1 MDTCHIN
8 GRFPNIACPKTHAL
22 HPSPSKTELH
32 VSWEAEQFFSS
43 SWPHFLRTTANLSR
57 WQNAKVPKDQQYGH
71 CLKQSIT
78 MVLRGCMAWFY
89 SLAMIFG
96 GCPNHFFWGKIPHFP
111 KPTEVWSRVTTICS
125 GAAPWD
131 TLALSEASWLVAE
144 WPPNPRTWHR
154 VESQSSWLGDSMGK
168 SANKSATQ
176 LVELVQWKLNPNFLF
191 MRLIVVAQFIIM
203 TWNTIYQFHHVTLH
217 ASYMNPVSSTSRQIF
232 VQHCLLRLWRAC
244 SPPSLLLSTKFA
256 SAQDVALNLVLLV
269 EQFLY

>member
-1 MDTCHIN
+1 MADSQILPAQKRMHCTLLPAKLNCMCPGRPSNFSAAADLTFWGPQPTLAAGRMQRCQKIN
-8 GRFPNIACPKTHAL
+8 NCTIN
-22 HPSPSKTELH
+22 
-32 VSWEAEQFFSS
+32 V
-43 SWPHFLRTTANLSR
+43 
-57 WQNAKVPKDQQYGH
+57 QYGH

-96 GCPNHFFWGKIPHFP
+96 GCPNHFFGEKIPHFP

-176 LVELVQWKLNPNFLF
+176 LVELVQRKLNPNFLF

-244 SPPSLLLSTKFA
+244 SPPSLLLSTKF
-256 SAQDVALNLVLLV
+256 D
-269 EQFLY
+269 

>member
-1 MDTCHIN
+1 MAESQILPAQKRMHCTLLPAKLNCMCPGRPSNFSAAADLTFWGPQPTLAAGRMQRCQKISNCTIN
-8 GRFPNIACPKTHAL
+8 
-22 HPSPSKTELH
+22 
-32 VSWEAEQFFSS
+32 V
-43 SWPHFLRTTANLSR
+43 
-57 WQNAKVPKDQQYGH
+57 QYGH

-131 TLALSEASWLVAE
+131 TLALSEASWFVAE
-144 WPPNPRTWHR
+144 WPPNPRTWGR

-191 MRLIVVAQFIIM
+191 MRLIVVALIYNYDMKYYISISSCNASCKLHESIIHFPANLCS
-203 TWNTIYQFHHVTLH
+203 TLPTEAVKSLFAAELAAFHQIRLNTGC
-217 ASYMNPVSSTSRQIF
+217 SS
-232 VQHCLLRLWRAC
+232 
-244 SPPSLLLSTKFA
+244 
-256 SAQDVALNLVLLV
+256 
-269 EQFLY
+269 